1 MIKKLT
7 VTNNQRGMSLVELL
21 AALFLVSLVSVVIW
35 TTLAVSTRLN
45 TTEISKLRLQQ
56 ETNYIATEAQRL
68 HRHCYSYEFVVT
80 PQQVEVQNCRTSTGH
95 EEEYIISTGFI
106 YHTDENK
113 LKGAETRYYVNTK
126 TENLTVSRLWLV
138 DPDNPKLKVSIPLE
152 LSRYKQSP

>member
-7 VTNNQRGMSLVELL
+7 VTNNQQGMTLVELL

-80 PQQVEVQNCRTSTGH
+80 PQQVEVQNCQTSTGS
-95 EEEYIISTGFI
+95 EKTYIISTKFL
-106 YHTDENK
+106 YYTDENE
-113 LKGAETRYYVNTK
+113 LNDVETRYYVNTK
-126 TENLTVSRLWLV
+126 TENLTVLRLWLA
-138 DPDNPKLKVSIPLE
+138 DPENPKLKVSIPLE